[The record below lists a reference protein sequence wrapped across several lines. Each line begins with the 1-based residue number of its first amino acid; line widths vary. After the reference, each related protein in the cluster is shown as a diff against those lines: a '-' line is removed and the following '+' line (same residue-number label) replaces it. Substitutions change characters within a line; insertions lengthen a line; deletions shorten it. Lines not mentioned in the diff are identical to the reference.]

1 VKYLRMLELLEWIDT
16 TLFWPDFGTEEE
28 KQELLKDGF
37 IMIDGGCCLLTSSGE
52 EELQQ

>member
-1 VKYLRMLELLEWIDT
+1 MRYFRLMELLAWIDS
-16 TLFWPDFGTEEE
+16 TLFWPNFGTEEE